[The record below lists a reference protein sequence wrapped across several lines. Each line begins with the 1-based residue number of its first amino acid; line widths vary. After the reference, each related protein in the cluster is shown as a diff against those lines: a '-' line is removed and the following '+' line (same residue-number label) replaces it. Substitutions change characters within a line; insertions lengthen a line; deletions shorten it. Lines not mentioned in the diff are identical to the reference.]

1 LNHPYTELMPTVTA
15 LMDAL
20 GIESTVLTGAFR
32 REHPDYPY
40 HGDYESASPRSR
52 HFWRNGWEAR
62 RRMRE
67 AVQAATAS

>member
-20 GIESTVLTGAFR
+20 GIESTVLTGPFR

-40 HGDYESASPRSR
+40 HGDYEISEPAFASFLEEWVGS
-52 HFWRNGWEAR
+52 EATN
-62 RRMRE
+62 
-67 AVQAATAS
+67 A